1 MTRCRFLTGRSPSQD
16 VGGPIEGRGKNCLFP
31 QGRAEP
37 SHMISFMRLSLR
49 GWAVVLQCAEA
60 RSRTHGALTVPLWQG
75 DGRAVLR
82 SSVREFL
89 ARWTEPR
96 PRETRAAPHQQ
107 GPHAPARAPQA
118 FHLMSNVDSEF
129 FGALGLPSSRALS
142 IVYSRGHG
150 VVRDQ
155 FYDGNT
161 RREPGAVVLR
171 LAPTGV
177 RFGSFELLAARG
189 DASGLRKLADWTIRS
204 ATPRRHS
211 RPRVPAQSLCAA
223 RARWRVAGQI
233 SQRRV
238 AALPRGHCASG
249 RRHHFPALVDGAGG
263 QPDYVGFLRRA
274 QLRLS

>member
-1 MTRCRFLTGRSPSQD
+1 
-16 VGGPIEGRGKNCLFP
+16 
-31 QGRAEP
+31 
-37 SHMISFMRLSLR
+37 
-49 GWAVVLQCAEA
+49 
-60 RSRTHGALTVPLWQG
+60 
-75 DGRAVLR
+75 
-82 SSVREFL
+82 
-89 ARWTEPR
+89 
-96 PRETRAAPHQQ
+96 
-107 GPHAPARAPQA
+107 
-118 FHLMSNVDSEF
+118 MSNVDSEF

-171 LAPTGV
+171 LAPTWV

-189 DASGLRKLADWTIRS
+189 DAAGLRKLADWTIRS
-204 ATPRRHS
+204 SSPLRHS
-211 RPRVPAQSLCAA
+211 RPRVLAQSLCTA
-223 RARWRVAGQI
+223 RARWRVVGQV
-233 SQRRV
+233 SQGRV

>member
-1 MTRCRFLTGRSPSQD
+1 
-16 VGGPIEGRGKNCLFP
+16 
-31 QGRAEP
+31 
-37 SHMISFMRLSLR
+37 MISFMRLSLR

-171 LAPTGV
+171 LAPTWV

-211 RPRVPAQSLCAA
+211 RPRVPPQSLCAA
-223 RARWRVAGQI
+223 RALACGGSDQSEAGCCPAAWSLRIGPQAPL
-233 SQRRV
+233 SSARR
-238 AALPRGHCASG
+238 RG
-249 RRHHFPALVDGAGG
+249 RRATR
-263 QPDYVGFLRRA
+263 LRW
-274 QLRLS
+274 LPSSGPTPTLLSV